1 MNLASDDWIPVV
13 DASGKAG
20 RVSLRGVF
28 EQGDGLADLNVR
40 ADERVALMRLLIAVA
55 QAALNGPA
63 DWKDWNHCKERLAG
77 AAAYY
82 LQRWQAGFELLAQG
96 PRFLQL
102 QGLVAARGADEEGGG
117 TLVSKLDFALSTGNN
132 DTLFDNAGGELRTM
146 TEEELALRLLTFQC
160 YSPSGRIG
168 VVKWNGE
175 ASPGNGSSAH
185 APCLTGSM
193 VHAYV
198 RGKNLLET
206 IHRNLLHKELVDRIY
221 GRGRWG
227 QPIWERIPKSFS
239 DKEAIRNAT
248 ETYLGRL
255 VPLSRAIWIESDRLH
270 IVLGNGLDYPGFG
283 EKGGPRE
290 AAATVVVVTN
300 NGKREHRVLGLS
312 LDRAIWRE
320 LHSVAVKRHSA
331 EGAGGP
337 LALENL
343 DDSAAVDLWT
353 GGLAADRAKPLDV
366 VESVFHLPAG
376 MLCETGTKIYEEG
389 VRRAERV
396 AQALEAAII
405 DYAGGVGNGG
415 GQSPRAAPVSVRTAV
430 LSRFWSAAEQSVG
443 DLLEAAGNPGK
454 IAQDG
459 WEGTA
464 WARVLKSAALEALG
478 LACPRSTARQV
489 RAYVRAE
496 TELRKR
502 ISSLFRQ

>member
-1 MNLASDDWIPVV
+1 MNLVSDDWIPVV
-13 DASGKAG
+13 DANGSAK

-28 EQGDGLADLNVR
+28 QQGDGLADLNVR

-63 DWKDWNHCKERLAG
+63 DWKDWNQCKDRLAD
-77 AAAYY
+77 AVVRY
-82 LQRWQAGFELLAQG
+82 LENWQAAFELLGQG
-96 PRFLQL
+96 QRFLQL
-102 QGLVAARGADEEGGG
+102 QGLVVAGGAEEEGGG

-146 TEEELALRLLTFQC
+146 TEAELALRLLAFQC
-160 YSPSGRIG
+160 FSPGGRIG
-168 VVKWNGE
+168 VVNWNGE
-175 ASPGNGSSAH
+175 ASPGNGSSSH
-185 APCLTGSM
+185 APCLAGSM
-193 VHAYV
+193 VHAYI
-198 RGKNLLET
+198 RGGNLLET
-206 IHRNLLHKELVDRIY
+206 IHRNLLYKELVERIY

-227 QPIWERIPKSFS
+227 QPIWERMPKSFS
-239 DKEAIRNAT
+239 DEEAIRNAT

-270 IVLGNGLDYPGFG
+270 MVLGNGLDYPGFG

-290 AAATVVVVTN
+290 AAATVIVVTDK
-300 NGKREHRVLGLS
+300 GKREHRVLGLS
-312 LDRAIWRE
+312 LDRAMWRE
-320 LHSVAVKRHSA
+320 LHSVAVKRHSD

-343 DDSAAVDLWT
+343 DDNAAVDLWT

-376 MLCETGTKIYEEG
+376 MLCETSTKVYEEG

-396 AQALEAAII
+396 AQALEAAIGE
-405 DYAGGVGNGG
+405 YAGQAGNES
-415 GQSPRAAPVSVRTAV
+415 GQSPRAAPVSVRTAA
-430 LSRFWSAAEQSVG
+430 LSRFWAAAEQSVG

-454 IAQDG
+454 IAEVG
-459 WEGTA
+459 WGGSA
-464 WARVLKSAALEALG
+464 WAGCLKSAALEALR
-478 LACPRSTARQV
+478 LVCPRSTARQL

-502 ISSLFRQ
+502 ISSLFRE